1 MPEKFTNPTVGS
13 MFFMKHM
20 TVNGKECSLQIWD
33 TAGQERFKS
42 ITPMFFKDA
51 QGVLLVCDVTDK
63 ASLFGL
69 RDWLKLIKDHAPE
82 KIGKTD
88 HNPGMCI
95 AGNKSDLD
103 DAIQVSEPELKEFS
117 DWVGC
122 SYVVTSAW

>member
-1 MPEKFTNPTVGS
+1 
-13 MFFMKHM
+13 MFFMKQM
-20 TVNGKECSLQIWD
+20 TVNGKDCSLQIWD

-82 KIGKTD
+82 KIGTI
-88 HNPGMCI
+88 M
-95 AGNKSDLD
+95 
-103 DAIQVSEPELKEFS
+103 Q
-117 DWVGC
+117 
-122 SYVVTSAW
+122 